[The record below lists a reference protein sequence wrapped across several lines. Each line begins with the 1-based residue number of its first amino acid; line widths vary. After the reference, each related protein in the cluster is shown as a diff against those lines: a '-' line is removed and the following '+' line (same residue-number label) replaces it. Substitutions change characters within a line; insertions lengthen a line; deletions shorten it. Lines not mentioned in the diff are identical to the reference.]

1 MFDVRNNLSALYD
14 FYIVAKKGSFSKASQ
29 DNQSVSQGNLSKS
42 VARLEEELKQK
53 LIIRTNKGIKLTL
66 DGEKWYK
73 KLDNLF
79 NSLNSNELG
88 SYLTIGTTRN
98 IADNK
103 LLAYLVKFN
112 NKYPKVKVRIITD
125 SAVNLNNYL
134 LEHKIDV
141 LLDYLPNINNDNKT
155 DIDVKAIGLFD
166 TVFACSKEFYDKEKD
181 NIKTLKDLLKYK
193 LVIPGSSRRRQ
204 LLDEVLQA
212 NNLELNPIVEMPD
225 SKLMIDFIKQT
236 NSIGYFISDEVK
248 ASDLVIL
255 DLKEELPKNI
265 IGIIYHK
272 NLINNITKCFIELV
286 LDEN

>member
-79 NSLNSNELG
+79 NSLNSNEVG

-112 NKYPKVKVRIITD
+112 TKYP
-125 SAVNLNNYL
+125 NN
-134 LEHKIDV
+134 
-141 LLDYLPNINNDNKT
+141 
-155 DIDVKAIGLFD
+155 
-166 TVFACSKEFYDKEKD
+166 
-181 NIKTLKDLLKYK
+181 
-193 LVIPGSSRRRQ
+193 RQ
-204 LLDEVLQA
+204 
-212 NNLELNPIVEMPD
+212 
-225 SKLMIDFIKQT
+225 
-236 NSIGYFISDEVK
+236 
-248 ASDLVIL
+248 
-255 DLKEELPKNI
+255 
-265 IGIIYHK
+265 
-272 NLINNITKCFIELV
+272 CC
-286 LDEN
+286 